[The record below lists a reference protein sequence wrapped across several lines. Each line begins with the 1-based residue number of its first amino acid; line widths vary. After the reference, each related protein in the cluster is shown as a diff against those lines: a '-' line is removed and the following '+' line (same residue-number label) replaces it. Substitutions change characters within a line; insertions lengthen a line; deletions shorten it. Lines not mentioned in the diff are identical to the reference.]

1 MYILYTTKCC
11 ILKKKIFTVARDD
24 RNRKILPPNGNEEG
38 LQRSDQC
45 PIFTPGKTN
54 VRVSNGKNVPCD
66 NLQLL
71 TMTGAFP
78 DVWGHNI

>member
-1 MYILYTTKCC
+1 MAMKKVCKD
-11 ILKKKIFTVARDD
+11 LKSKGETDA
-24 RNRKILPPNGNEEG
+24 
-38 LQRSDQC
+38 
-45 PIFTPGKTN
+45 
-54 VRVSNGKNVPCD
+54 RVSNGKNVPCD

>member
-1 MYILYTTKCC
+1 MAMKKVCKDLSAQFYTNSK
-11 ILKKKIFTVARDD
+11 
-24 RNRKILPPNGNEEG
+24 
-38 LQRSDQC
+38 
-45 PIFTPGKTN
+45 GKTN